1 LQQVLPHLLNPE
13 WQVKSQVPALQTTLA
28 FATAGQ
34 PLPQSPQL
42 AGSVRVSTQRSPG
55 HSTSSAKQEK
65 PHSPPA
71 HVAVA
76 LAGGMHG
83 LSQSPQ

>member
-13 WQVKSQVPALQTTLA
+13 WQVKSQLPALQMALA

-34 PLPQSPQL
+34 RTPQSPQL

-55 HSTSSAKQEK
+55 HSTSWSKQEK
-65 PHSPPA
+65 PHSPPTQ
-71 HVAVA
+71 VALA

-83 LSQSPQ
+83 VPQAPQ